1 MNLIKDLVLLEVDT
15 NEINRLD
22 GLNQE
27 VIELIRIILDLCVA
41 LSLIKIL
48 QQLGKLPKLVFI
60 KLRPL
65 CNITDQLI

>member
-1 MNLIKDLVLLEVDT
+1 MNIIKDLVLLEVDL
-15 NEINRLD
+15 NEINQLD

-48 QQLGKLPKLVFI
+48 QQFGKLPKLAFI